1 MTATQRLSMSTGI
14 YLLQGRTDPIEMSRE
29 DAPHDGPRRA
39 SSHVEDK
46 IEAGCEATR
55 RFRDLH
61 HQVTAE

>member
-1 MTATQRLSMSTGI
+1 MTAPIAYRCQLGI
-14 YLLQGRTDPIEMSRE
+14 YALQGRTDPIEMSRE
-29 DAPHDGPRRA
+29 DAPHDRPRPA

-46 IEAGCEATR
+46 IEAGCEATQ